1 MFDTTV
7 VSRNETTVIVPPK
20 KPDVTK
26 IVINKREDKS
36 VFIKCEKDDDVWKG
50 LFYSTPFL
58 NRSDSSRGHF
68 YRVEFEKHNPN
79 IIRHYEDYR
88 WCTAEENNI
97 NRKRYNEN
105 IKTILRI
112 QAVDVIQFRF
122 INEDEVIVEIK
133 YLNPAEV

>member
-1 MFDTTV
+1 MFNTTV
-7 VSRNETTVIVPPK
+7 VNHQTTVVKEEK
-20 KPDVTK
+20 KQDVTK

-36 VFIKCEKDDDVWKG
+36 VFIKCEKDDNIWKG

-68 YRVEFEKHNPN
+68 YTVEFEKHNPN
-79 IIRHYEDYR
+79 IIRRYEDWR
-88 WCTAEENNI
+88 WCTAEENAR
-97 NRKRYNEN
+97 NRKQHNKN
-105 IKTILRI
+105 IETILRI
-112 QAVDVIQFRF
+112 QAVDVIQLRF

>member
-1 MFDTTV
+1 MFNTTV
-7 VSRNETTVIVPPK
+7 VNHETTVIKEEK

-36 VFIKCEKDDDVWKG
+36 VFIKCEKDDNIWKG

-68 YRVEFEKHNPN
+68 YSVEFEKHNPN
-79 IIRHYEDYR
+79 IIRRYDDLR
-88 WCTAEENNI
+88 CFTAEENDI
-97 NRKRYNEN
+97 NRKRHNKN
-105 IKTILRI
+105 IANILRI